1 MIRIIERG
9 TRAVATC
16 ENCGCKFSYEEE
28 KRAMRND

>member
-16 ENCGCKFSYEEE
+16 ENCGCKFSYKEGDE
-28 KRAMRND
+28 K